1 MKILFDMASV
11 IQTGLHKGECLEFTE
26 VEHNGRMVKINPA
39 SHGYENAVGY
49 MVSMLDSFKLHPS
62 DAIMV
67 FEGKDSK
74 KRRMQIMP
82 TYKGN
87 REKSHPLYYEEY
99 NKCKDMVKQAFRAV
113 GSIAVMQ
120 DYAEGDD
127 TLKYLAMGME
137 EDVVIVTNDG
147 DLTVL
152 AGKNPKG
159 FSITVVS
166 GNDANKLPE
175 GVFEASHLT
184 LYKALVGDTSDS
196 IPGIKGFGKAKWE
209 NLLSIYGGDG
219 IKEILECVRDNTPD
233 KIVQYANANGCKLLR
248 MIAENWN
255 TVRLCWKVADIY
267 TEWVDTRY
275 NPLQWEPGLVLEA
288 GPDERLKKFAQVKIL
303 VTADNYNEAF
313 ARLKRCIELYPS
325 EVVAL
330 DVETSTPD
338 ETDEWMESKGKPD
351 GVDPLTSFLAGFSL
365 TFGPGGRFTY
375 YASVK
380 HFETNNITMK
390 QAREM
395 IELTFPVLKPIHN
408 TNFELVVF
416 YNDFAKDEDGT
427 YWRDHWRNAGEY
439 GMLPNIEDTLLMS
452 SYVNENAMQ
461 RNLKALSRNV
471 LGYEQVDFNTM
482 RTFKV
487 TSEPKIVWENDGTK
501 AWPVYTHENVN
512 KPFPGGKLQTK
523 VCKVPAVDENGKPEY
538 NSKGVQ
544 KEATVY
550 VEVQAQ
556 NADGSLVTVRKRN
569 PETGV
574 MENLPKMVKVAT
586 TYMQVQYKMHELPA
600 TAVFDYGA
608 DDTICTRAY
617 WNFARMHMIFDKH
630 YHVYRD
636 VEIDAAY
643 LHAKNFYDGFPIAI
657 HELIAQKNDDAKVLA
672 ESEAILHDYL
682 IDKGW
687 VGTRKPY
694 FTHNIDAAGVKEAYA
709 IVFGLTEDDE
719 EEDDDAVPKDPVM
732 SSRTKLVAKYVQ
744 LIEAQEREGA
754 DLFAWH
760 LCQLLEGDE
769 GLFNNYVSQHFTG
782 KPRFAYG
789 NKDMSRL
796 LYEVMGMTIKVRNKP
811 TAIMKAKG
819 IREGNPKADALAV
832 AYAISEATLAGE
844 SKAEE
849 LKVLKALQLI
859 TTVNT
864 RNGLF
869 YATYPNFVN
878 WHSGKVHSS
887 HRQCHANTRRA
898 SSAEPNMQQMPVHAK
913 IKGFESKFRRVVRPH
928 KPGAV
933 ILSLDFN
940 AQELRDI
947 ADDSQDP
954 NMLACYVGDNLK
966 DMHSITAASI
976 ALGRMPEYMQPLIEK
991 LREYYEDQDDLVYW
1005 AFKEIEKVDE
1015 KLYGDYRSLGKKV
1028 NFTTEYGAMAEKLA
1042 MTLMVTMEEAQ
1053 AFIDARE
1060 AAFHV
1065 AAKWKEGLIKQ
1076 AREDGYIR
1084 SRLGAKRH
1092 LGEMFDSFD
1101 RSISSKAERQAVNFR
1116 IQGSC
1121 AEQTKKAEGRMWR
1134 EGIFAS
1140 GEFDA
1145 VCIGP
1150 VHDEVVASVMLEDLL
1165 EFIPKMHKL
1174 MVAPYADMKVPV
1186 VSSIAFGPNFYDQIE
1201 IGTEPTREAIEA
1213 GVKKMQELY
1222 GELQ

>member
-1 MKILFDMASV
+1 MKMLFDMASV
-11 IQTGLHKGECLEFTE
+11 IQTGLRKGECLEFTE

-49 MVSMLDSFKLHPS
+49 MCSMLDSFKLHPS
-62 DAIMV
+62 DAVMV

-113 GSIAVMQ
+113 GSIAVVQ

-127 TLKYLAMGME
+127 TLKYLAMGAE
-137 EDVVIVTNDG
+137 EDIVIVTNDG

-152 AGKNPKG
+152 AGKNPQG
-159 FSITVVS
+159 FSVTVVS

-184 LYKALVGDTSDS
+184 LYKSLVGDTSDS

-209 NLLSIYGGDG
+209 GLLSIYGGDG

-267 TEWVDTRY
+267 AEWVDTRY
-275 NPLQWEPGLVLEA
+275 NPLLWEPGVVLEA
-288 GPDERLKKFAQVKIL
+288 GADERLKKYSQVKIL

-313 ARLKRCIELYPS
+313 ARLKRCIELYPN

-487 TSEPKIVWENDGTK
+487 TSEPKIVWENDGEK
-501 AWPVYTHENVN
+501 AWPVYVHENVK
-512 KPFPGGKLQTK
+512 KPYPGGKLQTK
-523 VCKVPAVDENGKPEY
+523 VCKVPAVDENGKSEY

-617 WNFARMHMIFDKH
+617 WNFARLHMIFDKH

-657 HELIAQKNDDAKVLA
+657 HELIAQKNEDAKVLA
-672 ESEAILHDYL
+672 ESEAVLHSYL
-682 IDKGW
+682 VSKGW
-687 VGTRKPY
+687 AGTVQSRYTKD
-694 FTHNIDAAGVKEAYA
+694 IDSAGIKEAYA
-709 IVFGLTEDDE
+709 TVFGLQETDEDEDD
-719 EEDDDAVPKDPVM
+719 AAPKDPVM
-732 SSRTKLVAKYVQ
+732 SSRTKLAAKYVQ

-760 LCQLLEGDE
+760 LSQLLEGDE
-769 GLFNNYVSQHFTG
+769 DLFNNYVSQHFTG

-796 LYEVMGMTIKVRNKP
+796 LYEVMGMSIKVRNKP

-819 IREGNPKADALAV
+819 IREGNPKADSLAID
-832 AYAISEATLAGE
+832 YAIMEAKEKGLE
-844 SKAEE
+844 AEE
-849 LKVLKALQLI
+849 KVLMSLKLI
-859 TTVNT
+859 NMVNT
-864 RNGLF
+864 RLGLF
-869 YATYPNFVN
+869 YKPYPDFVH
-878 WHSGKVHSS
+878 WKSGKVHSS

-898 SSAEPNMQQMPVHAK
+898 SSAEPNMQQMSAHEK
-913 IKGFESKFRRVVRPH
+913 IEGYEPRIRAVVQPH
-928 KPGAV
+928 TPDAV
-933 ILSLDFN
+933 IVAMDFN
-940 AQELRDI
+940 AQELRLM

-954 NMLACYVGDNLK
+954 NMLACYVGDKLK
-966 DMHSITAASI
+966 DMHSITGSMI
-976 ALGRMPEYMQPLIEK
+976 ALRQSDLFKKKVEEVANSYENYDDAV
-991 LREYYEDQDDLVYW
+991 YYTFVGMAKSDDPAEVKAY
-1005 AFKEIEKVDE
+1005 KEF
-1015 KLYGDYRSLGKKV
+1015 RSLGKKV
-1028 NFTTEYGAMAEKLA
+1028 NFTALYGAQAEKLA
-1042 MTLMVTMEEAQ
+1042 ATLMVSEEDAQ
-1053 AFIDARE
+1053 VFLDARAE
-1060 AAFHV
+1060 AFRV
-1065 AAKWKEGLIKQ
+1065 SEKWKTQYLVAK
-1076 AREDGYIR
+1076 AKEDGFVR
-1084 SRLGAKRH
+1084 SKLGAKRH
-1092 LGEMFDSFD
+1092 LAEMFDSFD
-1101 RSISSKAERQAVNFR
+1101 RSISSKAERQAANFR
-1116 IQGSC
+1116 IQGSA
-1121 AEQTKKAEGRMWR
+1121 AEMTKLAEGRIWR
-1134 EGIFAS
+1134 EGLT
-1140 GEFDA
+1140 ERFDA
-1145 VCIGP
+1145 KIVGP
-1150 VHDEVVASVMLEDLL
+1150 IHDEVVASVAVKDLPQ
-1165 EFIPKMHKL
+1165 FIKEMHAC
-1174 MVAPYADMKVPV
+1174 MVKPYADMKIEIK
-1186 VSSIAFGPNFYDQIE
+1186 SSIEFGPNMQDLIE
-1201 IGTEPTREAIEA
+1201 IGMEPTDEAIAEGIA
-1213 GVKKMQELY
+1213 ELKETY
-1222 GELQ
+1222 PQYA